1 MNEQLRSEVR
11 DFVEDFGPP
20 RPGLASLA
28 VAGLPDRRA
37 RKGGQWVLAVGVIL
51 AIAAAGLLLWAGR
64 SAYQRSVPATQ
75 PSATVVVPT
84 PTATPRPTPQT
95 NSVAGASAVVRATVT
110 GAQPVLLPSAIV
122 GAGWQAHVTTTSDS
136 FLVTYTDPN
145 GARTVTVGEG
155 REHEPNPALPVA
167 RTTQTFPTFHGDRRS
182 WYQVNDS
189 GDPLSPRVLIW
200 REPGTY
206 DHTDPS
212 YPGIPYSVSAS
223 GITDAEFWQ
232 LANSVR

>member
-1 MNEQLRSEVR
+1 MKITFRST
-11 DFVEDFGPP
+11 
-20 RPGLASLA
+20 LAALA
-28 VAGLPDRRA
+28 ASIAVVSIATACSAQGQRA
-37 RKGGQWVLAVGVIL
+37 
-51 AIAAAGLLLWAGR
+51 
-64 SAYQRSVPATQ
+64 SNPS
-75 PSATVVVPT
+75 PSAVVP
-84 PTATPRPTPQT
+84 PLAATPRPTPQT
-95 NSVAGASAVVRATVT
+95 TSPADASAAVRATVT

-122 GAGWQAHVTTTSDS
+122 GAGWWARVSTTSDS
-136 FLVTYTDPN
+136 FLVTYTDPS

-155 REHEPNPALPVA
+155 REHDPNPALPAA
-167 RTTQTFPTFHGDRRS
+167 RTTQTFPSFHGDRRS

-206 DHTDPS
+206 DKTDPS

-223 GITDAEFWQ
+223 GISDAEFWQ